1 MFLSK
6 KYNIPGHSINGIIE
20 DDVGDL
26 WLSTNEGL
34 AVIKFSTNIFAGET
48 SLQHYNLSDGL
59 TESVFSSNSFFK
71 TNDRSILVGGF
82 KGYVQFYPEKFNQV
96 RYVTPLVISDI
107 IINNKSLMSY
117 DESTRTQI
125 SELIPGYSKEIHLTH
140 KQNNFGFEFVCLD
153 YLGKQQKYAYKLIGF
168 DEDWQYTDNNK
179 DCLLY

>member
-1 MFLSK
+1 MILTKIFLFLSK

-82 KGYVQFYPEKFNQV
+82 KGYVQFYPEN
-96 RYVTPLVISDI
+96 LI
-107 IINNKSLMSY
+107 KSGM
-117 DESTRTQI
+117 
-125 SELIPGYSKEIHLTH
+125 
-140 KQNNFGFEFVCLD
+140 
-153 YLGKQQKYAYKLIGF
+153 
-168 DEDWQYTDNNK
+168 
-179 DCLLY
+179 